1 MSKNREFAE
10 EKPVFE
16 NGKVYVNLKN
26 VALIQV
32 VADHSIVT
40 LANGNDHKF
49 KTAQLVIL
57 E

>member
-16 NGKVYVNLKN
+16 IGKVYVNLKN

-49 KTAQLVIL
+49 KTTQLVIL